1 MMDTDAVRKEFAEAY
16 KAYVAEGYRMREL
29 LLERRLNEDSDS
41 RAIVEQQKRVNKAK
55 DRYEAANR
63 QYVFQVIGHFSRK
76 PGQTV

>member
-41 RAIVEQQKRVNKAK
+41 RAIVEQQKRVNKV
-55 DRYEAANR
+55 RSSEPPVR
-63 QYVFQVIGHFSRK
+63 FSGSGRFS
-76 PGQTV
+76 P